1 MANNAGK
8 SLVTLLIGAAV
19 GAAVG
24 YLLYTDQDTRN
35 DDVSH
40 LKDKFNDLK
49 SKLKKKGQDLED
61 EIYNS

>member
-24 YLLYTDQDTRN
+24 YMLYTDHDGREE
-35 DDVSH
+35 DMSS
-40 LKDKFNDLK
+40 LKSKFNDLK
-49 SKLKKKGQDLED
+49 SKMKKKSEDLEQ